1 MSRNTHTEV
10 TDAPSD
16 PYETHAPYVSQGV
29 GLHCFHMTTGSPANQ
44 QAITRKASRVA
55 AFFDLDKTIIAT
67 SSAFA
72 FGREFMHNG
81 LITTSEALQ
90 MSLAKATYMIAGQS
104 SEQMDTTRDQLAALV
119 AGWSVEQVREIAS
132 ETMHNVVTP
141 AIYAEARELIAFHR
155 NAGHDVIIISA
166 SASHLVDLIAE
177 ELGINQVVATELEVA
192 DGHFTG
198 EILFYCKGAAKA
210 EAINTLAVE
219 NNYDLSVSY
228 AYSDSATDIPM
239 LQAVGNPVAVNP
251 DRAMKKAALENGWE
265 IRSFRH
271 PVPLFQMPSP
281 REVSIGASVV
291 AVVTAA
297 AAGGIWWAQR
307 GRRGSA

>member
-1 MSRNTHTEV
+1 
-10 TDAPSD
+10 
-16 PYETHAPYVSQGV
+16 
-29 GLHCFHMTTGSPANQ
+29 MTTGSPAENW
-44 QAITRKASRVA
+44 ATTPHTPRVA

-90 MSLAKATYMIAGQS
+90 MSLARATYMIAGQS
-104 SEQMDTTRDQLAALV
+104 SEQMDTTRDQLASLV

-177 ELGINQVVATELEVA
+177 ELGIDQVVATELEVA
-192 DGHFTG
+192 DGRFTG

-210 EAINTLAVE
+210 DAITALAE
-219 NNYDLSVSY
+219 KSHYDLSASY

-239 LQAVGNPVAVNP
+239 LEAVGNPVAVNP
-251 DRAMKKAALENGWE
+251 DRAMKKTALENGWE
-265 IRSFRH
+265 IRTFRH

-281 REVSIGASVV
+281 REISIGASVV
-291 AVVTAA
+291 AAITA

>member
-1 MSRNTHTEV
+1 MN
-10 TDAPSD
+10 P
-16 PYETHAPYVSQGV
+16 
-29 GLHCFHMTTGSPANQ
+29 GSPAHK
-44 QAITRKASRVA
+44 QATTPDTPRVA

-90 MSLAKATYMIAGQS
+90 MSLAKASYMIAGQS
-104 SEQMDTTRDQLAALV
+104 SEQMDSTRDQLASLV
-119 AGWSVEQVREIAS
+119 AGWSVDKVREIAS

-177 ELGINQVVATELEVA
+177 ELGIDQVVATELEVR
-192 DGHFTG
+192 DGRFTG
-198 EILFYCKGAAKA
+198 EVLFFCKGDAKA
-210 EAINTLAVE
+210 QAITDLART
-219 NNYDLSVSY
+219 NDYDLAHSY

-251 DRAMKKAALENGWE
+251 DRAMKKAALENGWD
-265 IRSFRH
+265 IRTFRD

-281 REVSIGASVV
+281 REISIGASIV
-291 AVVTAA
+291 AVISAA

>member
-1 MSRNTHTEV
+1 MTARSSAPEQASTH
-10 TDAPSD
+10 
-16 PYETHAPYVSQGV
+16 
-29 GLHCFHMTTGSPANQ
+29 
-44 QAITRKASRVA
+44 RVA

-72 FGREFMHNG
+72 FGREFMQNG
-81 LITTSEALQ
+81 LITPAEALQ
-90 MSLAKATYMIAGQS
+90 MSLAKATYMVAGQS
-104 SEQMDTTRDQLAALV
+104 SEQMNVTRDQLASMV
-119 AGWSVEQVREIAS
+119 AGWSVQQVKDIAR

-177 ELGINQVVATELEVA
+177 ELGIDQVVATELEVE
-192 DGHFTG
+192 DGRFTG
-198 EILFYCKGAAKA
+198 EILFYCKGDAKA
-210 EAINTLAVE
+210 QAITDLAAE

-239 LQAVGNPVAVNP
+239 LQAVGNPIAVNP

-265 IRSFRH
+265 IRTFRD

-281 REVSIGASVV
+281 REISIGASIV
-291 AVVTAA
+291 AVISAA

>member
-1 MSRNTHTEV
+1 MS
-10 TDAPSD
+10 P
-16 PYETHAPYVSQGV
+16 
-29 GLHCFHMTTGSPANQ
+29 GSPADE
-44 QAITRKASRVA
+44 QATTQTTRVA

-119 AGWSVEQVREIAS
+119 AGWSVDKVREIAS
-132 ETMHNVVTP
+132 DTMHNVVTP

-177 ELGINQVVATELEVA
+177 ELDIHQVVATELEVE
-192 DGHFTG
+192 DGRFTG

-210 EAINTLAVE
+210 QAIAELAE
-219 NNYDLSVSY
+219 KNNYDLAASF
-228 AYSDSATDIPM
+228 AYSDSATDVPM
-239 LQAVGNPVAVNP
+239 LEVVGNPVAVNP
-251 DRAMKKAALENGWE
+251 DRAMKKVALENGWE
-265 IRSFRH
+265 IRTFRD

-281 REVSIGASVV
+281 REISIGASIV
-291 AVVTAA
+291 AVISVA

-307 GRRGSA
+307 GRRGTA

>member
-1 MSRNTHTEV
+1 MN
-10 TDAPSD
+10 P
-16 PYETHAPYVSQGV
+16 
-29 GLHCFHMTTGSPANQ
+29 GSPPRK
-44 QAITRKASRVA
+44 QATTPDTPRVA

-104 SEQMDTTRDQLAALV
+104 SEQMDSTRDQLAALV
-119 AGWSVEQVREIAS
+119 AGWSVEQVRTIAS

-177 ELGINQVVATELEVA
+177 ELGIDQVVATELEVE
-192 DGHFTG
+192 DGRFTG
-198 EILFYCKGAAKA
+198 EILFYCKGDAKA
-210 EAINTLAVE
+210 QAITDLAAE

-239 LQAVGNPVAVNP
+239 LQAVGNPIAVNP

-265 IRSFRH
+265 IRTFRD

-281 REVSIGASVV
+281 REISIGASIV
-291 AVVTAA
+291 AVISAA

>member
-1 MSRNTHTEV
+1 MN
-10 TDAPSD
+10 P
-16 PYETHAPYVSQGV
+16 
-29 GLHCFHMTTGSPANQ
+29 GSPARK
-44 QAITRKASRVA
+44 QATTPDTPRVA

-104 SEQMDTTRDQLAALV
+104 SEQMDSTRDQLAALV
-119 AGWSVEQVREIAS
+119 AGWSVEQVRTIAS

-177 ELGINQVVATELEVA
+177 ELGIDQVVATELEVE
-192 DGHFTG
+192 DGRFTG
-198 EILFYCKGAAKA
+198 EILFYCKGDAKA
-210 EAINTLAVE
+210 QAITDLAAE

-239 LQAVGNPVAVNP
+239 LQAVGNPIAVNP
-251 DRAMKKAALENGWE
+251 DRTMKKAALENGWE
-265 IRSFRH
+265 IRTFRD

-281 REVSIGASVV
+281 REISIGASIV
-291 AVVTAA
+291 AVISAA

>member
-1 MSRNTHTEV
+1 
-10 TDAPSD
+10 
-16 PYETHAPYVSQGV
+16 
-29 GLHCFHMTTGSPANQ
+29 MTSGPTLNQ
-44 QAITRKASRVA
+44 QATTPTPPRVA

-104 SEQMDTTRDQLAALV
+104 SEQMDATRDQLASLV

-155 NAGHDVIIISA
+155 NAGHDIIIISA
-166 SASHLVDLIAE
+166 SASHLVGLIAE
-177 ELGINQVVATELEVA
+177 ELEINQVVATELEVA
-192 DGHFTG
+192 DGRFTG

-210 EAINTLAVE
+210 EAITDLATE
-219 NNYDLSVSY
+219 HDYDLSLSY

-239 LQAVGNPVAVNP
+239 LEMVGNPVAVNP
-251 DRAMKKAALENGWE
+251 DRAMKKAALEKGWE

-291 AVVTAA
+291 AVITAA
-297 AAGGIWWAQR
+297 AAGSIWWAR

>member
-1 MSRNTHTEV
+1 MN
-10 TDAPSD
+10 P
-16 PYETHAPYVSQGV
+16 
-29 GLHCFHMTTGSPANQ
+29 GSPARK
-44 QAITRKASRVA
+44 QATTPNTPRVA

-90 MSLAKATYMIAGQS
+90 MSLAKASYMIAGQS
-104 SEQMDTTRDQLAALV
+104 SEQMDSTRDQLASLV
-119 AGWSVEQVREIAS
+119 AGWSVDKVREIAS

-177 ELGINQVVATELEVA
+177 ELGIDQVVATELEVR
-192 DGHFTG
+192 DGRFTG
-198 EILFYCKGAAKA
+198 EVLFFCKGDAKA
-210 EAINTLAVE
+210 QAITDLART
-219 NNYDLSVSY
+219 NDYDLAHSY

-251 DRAMKKAALENGWE
+251 DRAMKKAALENGWD
-265 IRSFRH
+265 IRTFRD

-281 REVSIGASVV
+281 REISIGASIV
-291 AVVTAA
+291 AVISAA

>member
-1 MSRNTHTEV
+1 MSAGSTAEQ
-10 TDAPSD
+10 A
-16 PYETHAPYVSQGV
+16 
-29 GLHCFHMTTGSPANQ
+29 TTP
-44 QAITRKASRVA
+44 RVA
-55 AFFDLDKTIIAT
+55 AFFDLDKTVIAT

-119 AGWSVEQVREIAS
+119 AGWSVEQVRDIAS

-177 ELGINQVVATELEVA
+177 ELDIHQVVATELEVA
-192 DGHFTG
+192 DGRFTG
-198 EILFYCKGAAKA
+198 EILFYCKGDAKA
-210 EAINTLAVE
+210 QAITDLAE
-219 NNYDLSVSY
+219 QNNYDLSASY

-239 LQAVGNPVAVNP
+239 LEAVGNPVAVNP
-251 DRAMKKAALENGWE
+251 DRAMKKAALENGWD
-265 IRSFRH
+265 IRTFRD

-281 REVSIGASVV
+281 REISIGASIV
-291 AVVTAA
+291 AVVSAA

>member
-1 MSRNTHTEV
+1 MLMS
-10 TDAPSD
+10 P
-16 PYETHAPYVSQGV
+16 
-29 GLHCFHMTTGSPANQ
+29 GSSANK
-44 QAITRKASRVA
+44 QATPQKTRVA

-119 AGWSVEQVREIAS
+119 AGWSVDKVREIAS

-177 ELGINQVVATELEVA
+177 ELDIHQVVATELEVA
-192 DGHFTG
+192 DGRFTG
-198 EILFYCKGAAKA
+198 EILFYCKGDAKA
-210 EAINTLAVE
+210 QAIADLAE
-219 NNYDLSVSY
+219 KNNYDLSASF

-239 LQAVGNPVAVNP
+239 LEAVGNPVAVNP
-251 DRAMKKAALENGWE
+251 DRTMKKTALENGWE
-265 IRSFRH
+265 IRTFRD

-281 REVSIGASVV
+281 REISIGASIV
-291 AVVTAA
+291 AVISAA

-307 GRRGSA
+307 GRRGTA